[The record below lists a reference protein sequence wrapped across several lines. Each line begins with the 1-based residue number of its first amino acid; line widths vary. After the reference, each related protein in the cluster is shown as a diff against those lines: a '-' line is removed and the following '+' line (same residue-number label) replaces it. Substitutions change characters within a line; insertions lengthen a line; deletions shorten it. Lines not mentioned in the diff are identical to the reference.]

1 MKYRIAA
8 AILTIILI
16 MGAGTAEQII
26 VAETMDE
33 MLSRLDSFIVEED
46 EVYDYDEIRQT
57 GEWWEKRVYDYDEIR
72 QTGEWWEKRHKILE
86 LFLPHNQLSEISITY
101 GELIGAVGA
110 EDFDSAQALLTR
122 IRMTCREFKN
132 VYSVK
137 IGNII

>member
-8 AILTIILI
+8 AILTTVLIL
-16 MGAGTAEQII
+16 GLGVGEQII
-26 VAETMDE
+26 VAKTMDE

-46 EVYDYDEIRQT
+46 EVYDYDEI
-57 GEWWEKRVYDYDEIR
+57 K

-86 LFLPHNQLSEISITY
+86 LFLPHNQILEISITY

-122 IRMTCREFKN
+122 IRMTCQEFKN
-132 VYSVK
+132 VYSVR

>member
-16 MGAGTAEQII
+16 LGAGTAEQII

-46 EVYDYDEIRQT
+46 EVYDYDEIKAT
-57 GEWWEKRVYDYDEIR
+57 GEWWA
-72 QTGEWWEKRHKILE
+72 KRHKLLE
-86 LFLPHNQLSEISITY
+86 LFLPHNQILEISITY
-101 GELIGAVGA
+101 GELTGAVGA

-122 IRMTCREFKN
+122 IRMTCQEFKT
-132 VYSVK
+132 VYSVR